1 MSALDE
7 LCLDCAV
14 IVARNGRRLRRFYQD
29 VLHLPVTQKADQ
41 WIEFRIGSELLAIA
55 HHITHREEWLGGM
68 CEPAEESP
76 QKLSFIVSSEQL
88 ERSGSDLAL
97 ARIPYAFGTSYQ
109 IRAHHTLFFRDPE
122 GNVLEFRAEP
132 WLDL

>member
-29 VLHLPVTQKADQ
+29 VLHLPVNQKADR

-55 HHITHREEWLGGM
+55 HHTNHHEEWLGGA
-68 CEPAEESP
+68 CEPAEEPP
-76 QKLSFIVSSEQL
+76 QQLSFIVSREQV
-88 ERSGSDLAL
+88 ESSGKDLAR
-97 ARIPYAFGTSYQ
+97 ARIPYAFGTSY
-109 IRAHHTLFFRDPE
+109 RSPAHHTLFFRDPE
-122 GNVLEFRAEP
+122 GNVLEFRAEM
-132 WLDL
+132 WSDL